1 MAGKGVKA
9 NRITTDPGGGDFSL
23 PNLTIGVFLT
33 DQPGHRIAV
42 GRDATALAPLLA
54 QQGWVM
60 PAGAEGVC
68 FYDAPHE
75 FLTVELDGAL
85 MTELGVDPG
94 TVAPVV
100 GGLDPLLLHLALN
113 TEAAAEGATLYRE
126 TMARAT
132 AAHLAA
138 TVAPMPPEV
147 AAIDDRRL
155 RRAVAHIRDNLGGD
169 LSLEAL
175 AAEAGMTGDRFAR
188 AFKSATGDTPLQYV
202 IGARIEAAAV
212 LLTTTDLP
220 VAEIAYRVG
229 YADPARFGQQFRRR
243 MGATP
248 AAYRAG

>member
-1 MAGKGVKA
+1 MAGKGIKST
-9 NRITTDPGGGDFSL
+9 RLTTEPGGGEFAL

-42 GRDATALAPLLA
+42 GRDATDHTPLMA

-60 PAGAEGVC
+60 PAGAEGFC

-75 FLTVELDGAL
+75 FLTVEVEGAL

-94 TVAPVV
+94 AVAPVV
-100 GGLDPLLLHLALN
+100 GGLDPLLLQLALN
-113 TEAAAEGATLYRE
+113 AEAAGEGATLYRE

-138 TVAPMPPEV
+138 TVAPMAPEI

-155 RRAVAHIRDNLGGD
+155 RRAVTHIRDNLGDD
-169 LSLEAL
+169 LSLDTL

-202 IGARIEAAAV
+202 ISARIEAAAV

-220 VAEIAYRVG
+220 VAEVAYRVG
-229 YADPARFGQQFRRR
+229 YADAARFGQQFRRR
-243 MGATP
+243 MGTTP